1 MRIIASIIIALT
13 VAAPVLAQ
21 SVRDQLI
28 PVDNPCYGRIYDAD
42 HMAAHPDQQ
51 IQQIAVTAFGE
62 TMNPEGYDVMLHL
75 EVKLRGDP
83 ILYHNGGFCDRAG
96 NDLEC
101 GLEGDAGK
109 MNLTT
114 RGDQIALV
122 PGSYGIRVW
131 AMGHEEVQFGLPGSD
146 DLLFLLNEGE
156 CN

>member
-1 MRIIASIIIALT
+1 MRLGLAFGLALLS
-13 VAAPVLAQ
+13 ANDSAAQ

-28 PVDNPCYGRIYDAD
+28 PVDNPCYGRIYNAD
-42 HMAAHPDQQ
+42 HMAAHPDQLVQ
-51 IQQIAVTAFGE
+51 EISLRAFGE
-62 TMNPEGYDVMLHL
+62 TMNPEGYDVMLRL
-75 EVKLRGDP
+75 DVKLRGDQ

-114 RGDQIALV
+114 RGDQIALA

-131 AMGHEEVQFGLPGSD
+131 AMGHDEVQFGLPGSD
-146 DLLFLLNEGE
+146 DLLFLLNKGE